1 MDSPFAL
8 IPKKVDHMFK
18 NLTNLA
24 SAMKNMGQIG
34 SQLRGMNT
42 RLEAARVYGSAASG
56 SFSVNVE
63 LSGLG
68 EVQSVSVSD
77 GLASVENKELLQQ
90 LTKDAMNRAVKS
102 AKEMHINEV
111 KELTGGAEFFPGM
124 NDMMQNMIK

>member
-1 MDSPFAL
+1 
-8 IPKKVDHMFK
+8 MFK

-24 SAMKNMGQIG
+24 SAMKNMGQLG
-34 SQLRGMNT
+34 SHLKSMNT
-42 RLEAARVYGSAASG
+42 RLEAARVYGSATSG
-56 SFSVNVE
+56 SHSVNVE

-68 EVQSVSVSD
+68 VVQSVSISD
-77 GLASVENKELLQQ
+77 SLATVEQKVLLQQ
-90 LTKDAMNRAVKS
+90 LTRDAMNQAVKS

>member
-1 MDSPFAL
+1 
-8 IPKKVDHMFK
+8 MFK

-24 SAMKNMGQIG
+24 SAMKNMTQIG
-34 SQLRGMNT
+34 SQLKGMNA
-42 RLEAARVYGSAASG
+42 RLEAARVYGNATSG
-56 SFSVNVE
+56 SLAVNVE

-68 EVQSVSVSD
+68 VIQSISVSD
-77 GLASVENKELLQQ
+77 GLASIDQKSLLEQ
-90 LTKDAMNRAVKS
+90 LTKDAMNQAVKS

>member
-1 MDSPFAL
+1 
-8 IPKKVDHMFK
+8 MFK

-34 SQLRGMNT
+34 SQLKGMNA
-42 RLEAARVYGSAASG
+42 RLEAARVYGSASSG
-56 SFSVNVE
+56 SHTVNVE

-68 EVQSVSVSD
+68 VVQSISVSD
-77 GLASVENKELLQQ
+77 GLMSPDQKSLLQD
-90 LTKDAMNRAVKS
+90 LTRDAMNKAVKS

>member
-1 MDSPFAL
+1 
-8 IPKKVDHMFK
+8 MFK

-34 SQLRGMNT
+34 SQLKGMNT
-42 RLEAARVYGSAASG
+42 RLEAARVYGSATSG
-56 SFSVNVE
+56 NLSVNVE

-68 EVQSVSVSD
+68 VVQSVSISD
-77 GLASVENKELLQQ
+77 GLASPEQKALLQQ
-90 LTKDAMNRAVKS
+90 LTKDAMNQAVKS

>member
-1 MDSPFAL
+1 
-8 IPKKVDHMFK
+8 MFK

-24 SAMKNMGQIG
+24 SAMKNMTQIG
-34 SQLRGMNT
+34 SQIKGMNA
-42 RLEAARVYGSAASG
+42 RLEAARVYGSATSG
-56 SFSVNVE
+56 SSAVNVE

-68 EVQSVSVSD
+68 VIQSISFSD
-77 GLASVENKELLQQ
+77 GLAAIDQKSLLEQ
-90 LTKDAMNRAVKS
+90 LTKDALNQAVKS

>member
-1 MDSPFAL
+1 
-8 IPKKVDHMFK
+8 MFK

-34 SQLRGMNT
+34 SQLKGMNA
-42 RLEAARVYGSAASG
+42 RLEAARVYGSASSG
-56 SFSVNVE
+56 SMTVNVE

-68 EVQSVSVSD
+68 VVQSISVSD
-77 GLASVENKELLQQ
+77 GLMVIDQKSVLQD
-90 LTKDAMNRAVKS
+90 LTRDAMNQAVKS

>member
-1 MDSPFAL
+1 
-8 IPKKVDHMFK
+8 MFK

-24 SAMKNMGQIG
+24 SAMKNMTQIG
-34 SQLRGMNT
+34 SQLKGMNA
-42 RLEAARVYGSAASG
+42 RLEAARVYGSA
-56 SFSVNVE
+56 SFESITVNIE

-68 EVQSVSVSD
+68 VVQSISISEEYVSGDHKS
-77 GLASVENKELLQQ
+77 LVEK
-90 LTKDAMNRAVKS
+90 LTKEAMNQAVRS

>member
-1 MDSPFAL
+1 
-8 IPKKVDHMFK
+8 MFK

-34 SQLRGMNT
+34 SQLKGMNA
-42 RLEAARVYGSAASG
+42 RLEAARVYGNATDG
-56 SFSVNVE
+56 SLAVNVE

-68 EVQSVSVSD
+68 VVQSISVSD
-77 GLASVENKELLQQ
+77 GLMSPDQKSLLQD
-90 LTKDAMNRAVKS
+90 LTRDAMNKAVKS

>member
-1 MDSPFAL
+1 
-8 IPKKVDHMFK
+8 MFK

-34 SQLRGMNT
+34 SQLKAMNA
-42 RLEAARVYGSAASG
+42 RLEAARVYGSAVSG
-56 SFSVNVE
+56 PLSVNVE
-63 LSGLG
+63 LNGLG
-68 EVQSVSVSD
+68 VVQTISISD
-77 GLASVENKELLQQ
+77 GLSSADQKITLQQ
-90 LTKDAMNRAVKS
+90 LTKDAMNQAVKS

>member
-1 MDSPFAL
+1 
-8 IPKKVDHMFK
+8 MFK

-24 SAMKNMGQIG
+24 SAMKNMTQIG
-34 SQLRGMNT
+34 SQLKGMNA
-42 RLEAARVYGSAASG
+42 RLEAARVYGSA
-56 SFSVNVE
+56 SFESITVNVE

-68 EVQSVSVSD
+68 VVQSISISD
-77 GLASVENKELLQQ
+77 EYVPSDHKSLLER
-90 LTKDAMNRAVKS
+90 LTKEAMNQAVKS

>member
-1 MDSPFAL
+1 
-8 IPKKVDHMFK
+8 
-18 NLTNLA
+18 
-24 SAMKNMGQIG
+24 MKNMGQIG
-34 SQLRGMNT
+34 SQLKGMNA

-56 SFSVNVE
+56 TSTVNVE

-68 EVQSVSVSD
+68 VVILISISD
-77 GLASVENKELLQQ
+77 ELASVDNKELLQH
-90 LTKDAMNRAVKS
+90 LTRDAMNRAVKL

>member
-1 MDSPFAL
+1 
-8 IPKKVDHMFK
+8 MFK

-34 SQLRGMNT
+34 AQLKSMNA
-42 RLEAARVYGSAASG
+42 RLEVARVYGSASSG
-56 SFSVNVE
+56 AHTVNVE

-68 EVQSVSVSD
+68 VVQSISVSD
-77 GLASVENKELLQQ
+77 GLMSPDQKSLLQD
-90 LTKDAMNRAVKS
+90 LTRDAMNHAVKS

>member
-1 MDSPFAL
+1 
-8 IPKKVDHMFK
+8 MFK

-34 SQLRGMNT
+34 SQLKGMNA
-42 RLEAARVYGSAASG
+42 RLEAARVYGSATSG
-56 SFSVNVE
+56 PHAVNIE

-68 EVQSVSVSD
+68 VVQSISVSD
-77 GLASVENKELLQQ
+77 GLMAVEQKSVLQD
-90 LTKDAMNRAVKS
+90 LTRDAMNQAVRS

-111 KELTGGAEFFPGM
+111 KELTGGVEFFPGM

>member
-1 MDSPFAL
+1 
-8 IPKKVDHMFK
+8 MFK

-24 SAMKNMGQIG
+24 SAMKNMTQIG
-34 SQLRGMNT
+34 SQLKGMNA
-42 RLEAARVYGSAASG
+42 RLEAARVYGSA
-56 SFSVNVE
+56 SFESITVNIE

-68 EVQSVSVSD
+68 VVQSISISEEYVSLDHKS
-77 GLASVENKELLQQ
+77 LVER
-90 LTKDAMNRAVKS
+90 LTKEAMNQAVRS

>member
-1 MDSPFAL
+1 
-8 IPKKVDHMFK
+8 MFK

-24 SAMKNMGQIG
+24 SAMKNMTQIG
-34 SQLRGMNT
+34 SQLKGMNA
-42 RLEAARVYGSAASG
+42 RLEAARVYGSAVSG
-56 SFSVNVE
+56 LFSVNVE

-68 EVQSVSVSD
+68 VVQSVSVSES
-77 GLASVENKELLQQ
+77 LACPEQKSLLQE
-90 LTKDAMNRAVKS
+90 LTKEAMNQAVRS

>member
-1 MDSPFAL
+1 
-8 IPKKVDHMFK
+8 MFK

-34 SQLRGMNT
+34 SQLKGMNT
-42 RLEAARVYGSAASG
+42 RLEAARVVGSAESG
-56 SFSVNVE
+56 EFAVNVE

-68 EVQSVSVSD
+68 VVLLINISD
-77 GLASVENKELLQQ
+77 GLASVGNKELLQQ
-90 LTKDAMNRAVKS
+90 LTIAALNQAVKS